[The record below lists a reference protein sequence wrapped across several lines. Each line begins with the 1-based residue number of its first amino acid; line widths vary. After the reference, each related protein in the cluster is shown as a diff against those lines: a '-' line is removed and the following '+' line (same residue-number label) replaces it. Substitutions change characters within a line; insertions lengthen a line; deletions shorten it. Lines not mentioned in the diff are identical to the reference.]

1 MHALQKILNWR
12 HSLFLATVATGGS
25 FALLYLSNQFWH
37 DEAYTLRHF
46 AGAGIG
52 TCLTDYHLP
61 NNHIVFSVLL
71 SLWMDFIGLLGT
83 PMWCIR
89 LLPWAFATGSVAA
102 TFAAVNR
109 GWGPRAARW
118 SAFLWGTSHVFAS
131 FACQVR
137 GYSLSALLVA
147 LCLLFAV
154 RWLLQPGSRDR
165 FYYVVTA
172 VFAVGVIPTN
182 LLILGAMGLW
192 VVLESAGR
200 EPRGSRLR
208 TACAALPWLAGPG
221 LGLLW
226 YVWHPSVRADFFG
239 HVPARAAGMGHVAA
253 IFQELGGAALVDLW
267 WLSPLF
273 CLGAVVCAASAR
285 SRKGPLALR
294 FFLIAAL
301 VPLLGAWRV
310 PLYARN
316 YFPLLPWWYALLGIA
331 AGAGTAWLGHWRPK
345 LRQLPTLLIPLL
357 VVAACMREATFP
369 EKFRKRFAGQKVDGL
384 YYHYSQVDFCP
395 CDAMAILSELN
406 SSEPVA
412 AFIDESDMVA
422 LDFCGVLLGFDTYYP
437 INDARSRTVLKKC
450 LARRWTAYVVAT
462 SLPNAHRVLDEL
474 ADGRDRAG
482 RLSLEAD
489 TGFFKLFR
497 WHPAGPAPRDV
508 GPGE

>member
-1 MHALQKILNWR
+1 MHALERVLNWR

-25 FALLYLSNQFWH
+25 FALLHLSNQFWH

-46 AGAGIG
+46 ASLGVR

-71 SLWMDFIGLLGT
+71 SLWMALIEFLGT
-83 PMWCIR
+83 PMWCTR

-109 GWGPRAARW
+109 GWGPRAAMW
-118 SAFLWGTSHVFAS
+118 SAFLWGTSHVFAG
-131 FACQVR
+131 FACQIR
-137 GYSLSALLVA
+137 GYSLSSLLVA

-154 RWLLQPGSRDR
+154 RWLLQHGKLDR
-165 FYYVVTA
+165 FCYLVTA
-172 VFAVGVIPTN
+172 IFAVGVIPTN
-182 LLILGAMGLW
+182 FLILGAMSLW
-192 VVLESAGR
+192 VVIESAR
-200 EPRGSRLR
+200 RGTHGGRLR
-208 TACAALPWLAGPG
+208 GAYAALPWLAGPG

-239 HVPARAAGMGHVAA
+239 HVPDRTAGVVHVAA
-253 IFQELGGAALVDLW
+253 ISRELGGAALADLW
-267 WLSPLF
+267 WLFPLI
-273 CLGAVVCAASAR
+273 CLGAVVYAASAR
-285 SRKGPLALR
+285 SRKGPLDLR
-294 FFLIAAL
+294 IFLVASL

-316 YFPLLPWWYALLGIA
+316 YFPLLPWWYALLGIV
-331 AGAGTAWLGHWRPK
+331 AGEGTAWLGDWRPR
-345 LRQLPTLLIPLL
+345 LRQLPTLLIPMLI
-357 VVAACMREATFP
+357 VVACTREATFP

-384 YYHYSQVDFCP
+384 YYHYSQVDFRP
-395 CDAMAILSELN
+395 CDAMAILAELS
-406 SSEPVA
+406 SSEPLA

-450 LARRWTAYVVAT
+450 LARRWTAYIVAT
-462 SLPNAHRVLDEL
+462 SLPNADRVLDEL

-497 WHPAGPAPRDV
+497 WHPAATAPREV
-508 GPGE
+508 GPER